1 MQSGSLKFITTSDGQ
16 EITRNGWLRA
26 GNTDAIKMSSLKLP
40 SLNPFLDICSD
51 IEFIVNENPSQ
62 VEFTCPK
69 HVNPLK
75 SRPEDTD

>member
-1 MQSGSLKFITTSDGQ
+1 MG
-16 EITRNGWLRA
+16 
-26 GNTDAIKMSSLKLP
+26 SLKLP

-51 IEFIVNENPSQ
+51 IDFIVNENPSQ